1 MKIEVPKLEDLNEVE
16 KIALQVHECHVKWRP
31 DIFEHTNSIMDEA
44 EFLKMIKN
52 KEIFIAKIDEII
64 VGYVIIS
71 SKEKSIKGLKYRK
84 ELNIEAIGVDENYRN
99 QGIGTNLLEFIKKYA
114 KENNYTDLRLTVN
127 EENKRAIHLY
137 EKMGFK
143 VKNIAYSMKLM

>member
-16 KIALQVHECHVKWRP
+16 KIALQVHKCHVEWRP

-52 KEIFIAKIDEII
+52 KEIFIAKIDEMI
-64 VGYVIIS
+64 VGYMIIS
-71 SKEKSIKGLKYRK
+71 SKEKNIKGFKYRK

-99 QGIGTNLLEFIKKYA
+99 HGIGTNLLEFIKKYA